1 MIRLMGMARRR
12 ILRRRMTMLMIMVIA
27 IRMMKSTMLGTMIS
41 IMEGVSLSQVMCT
54 EGVGG
59 EGVMAHGGR

>member
-1 MIRLMGMARRR
+1 MTRLMGMARRR
-12 ILRRRMTMLMIMVIA
+12 ILRRMTVLMMMVIT
-27 IRMMKSTMLGTMIS
+27 IRMMKSTMLGTVIS

-54 EGVGG
+54 KGVRG